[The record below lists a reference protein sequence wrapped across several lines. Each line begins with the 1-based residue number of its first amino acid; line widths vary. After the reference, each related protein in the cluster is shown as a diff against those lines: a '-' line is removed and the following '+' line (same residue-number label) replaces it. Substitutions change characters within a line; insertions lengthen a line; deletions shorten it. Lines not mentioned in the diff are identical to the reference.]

1 MAIANYK
8 SFITRLGKMI
18 CKNFT
23 DSKFIKTEFDDEFN
37 SNTAYFT
44 INGYSAWACIYDDDD
59 IITVYVASTHTVE
72 IKIDGTQKDA
82 MATAVRRIESL
93 LDEAEIKKAEI
104 DKKAEEEVNADKQ
117 EAAERETAK
126 QYFVVNYEK
135 DGIFHANLVS
145 AEKKSDVEAKYSE
158 YDAFVVVEA
167 NDYIVE
173 EAKIKHMP
181 IIEVEPVKQEG
192 RNTMESV
199 KPLSMKVERAISKMA
214 LGDCTLTGVTEL
226 SDYCHDIY
234 VTIETGKDRYELKV
248 IIMHNNIDGVTTI
261 AIVEDEADEATH
273 VFTDRGCMSLDTIA
287 YRTKTLVEGMY
298 AQRMFDMPCEI
309 TDPEYFKEHQ
319 GDIEEQIEEKE
330 EEAEEP
336 QPTPEE
342 ADREVTYIDFKPE
355 QDYEEER
362 PPHAAFE
369 QLRKDSIEPPKI
381 WSCKA
386 LKVQEILQKIYEG
399 KTKTSGERLYAY
411 YNHCIN
417 LILVSR
423 IFLPECMCHYLERK
437 LSNEM
442 VITGV
447 CPAVIE
453 EAFGYKKTRRKWYWK
468 L

>member
-23 DSKFIKTEFDDEFN
+23 DSEFIKTEFDDEFN

-59 IITVYVASTHTVE
+59 VITVYVASTHTVE

-82 MATAVRRIESL
+82 MATAVHRIESL

-117 EAAERETAK
+117 EAAEKETAK

-145 AEKKSDVEAKYSE
+145 AEKESDVEAKYSE
-158 YDAFVVVEA
+158 YDAFAVVEA

-234 VTIETGKDRYELKV
+234 VTIETGKDRYELKI

-261 AIVEDEADEATH
+261 SIVEDEADEATH

-355 QDYEEER
+355 QDYSEEEQKEIAETVAGVGLELLEKELTELER
-362 PPHAAFE
+362 LEEESDKADDAWDKDPLNAELEAA
-369 QLRKDSIEPPKI
+369 S
-381 WSCKA
+381 SKA
-386 LKVQEILQKIYEG
+386 YEKEWKKYMDAAKTLARLINMDTKTARQMLQRGSRNREKVWNYLKRRKIYES
-399 KTKTSGERLYAY
+399 K
-411 YNHCIN
+411 
-417 LILVSR
+417 
-423 IFLPECMCHYLERK
+423 
-437 LSNEM
+437 
-442 VITGV
+442 
-447 CPAVIE
+447 
-453 EAFGYKKTRRKWYWK
+453 
-468 L
+468 